1 MYWKFYPKR
10 ASGQSSKC
18 GYLGEL
24 TERHM
29 KTLYRNH
36 IYLTVLSQITL
47 VTCLWTLSLEP
58 AFIAEVGSGFV
69 GQLTAYHRS

>member
-1 MYWKFYPKR
+1 MFWKFYPKR
-10 ASGQSSKC
+10 ALGKSSKC
-18 GYLGEL
+18 AYLGEL
-24 TERHM
+24 TELNM
-29 KTLYRNH
+29 ETLYRNN
-36 IYLTVLSQITL
+36 IYLTILSQITL